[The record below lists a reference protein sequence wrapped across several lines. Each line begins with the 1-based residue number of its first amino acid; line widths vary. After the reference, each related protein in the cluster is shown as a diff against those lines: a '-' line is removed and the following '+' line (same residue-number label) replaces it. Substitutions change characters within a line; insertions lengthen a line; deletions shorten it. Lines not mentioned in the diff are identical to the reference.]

1 MKAMILNIIIT
12 ILHYLPYIGLAIY
25 VVRVIILK
33 TVPAKVPKGKKLTK
47 ELLLSCVNQLKKQ
60 DKIKHD
66 SYVADERI
74 INKLKVDKSNPAA
87 LRELLDDICRHVG
100 LNGNLFVL
108 NIKNSIV
115 SDRAGEIRPG
125 VSNINITLELKEEYD
140 LDTII
145 SVMAHEVMHQYLYF
159 KGISRIDKWENEIL
173 TDTSVV
179 YTGFYSYIIKGYAP
193 KHGINPF
200 SYSKV
205 GYISTSDIDFI
216 RDNIY

>member
-1 MKAMILNIIIT
+1 MILNIIFK
-12 ILHYLPYIGLAIY
+12 ILYYLPYIGLAIY
-25 VVRVIILK
+25 IVRVIILK

-47 ELLLSCVNQLKKQ
+47 DLLLSCVNQLKKQ
-60 DKIKHD
+60 DTALHD
-66 SYVADERI
+66 DYVADDRI
-74 INKLKVDKSNPAA
+74 IDKLKADKSNPEVLKA
-87 LRELLDDICRHVG
+87 LLNDICGHVG

-140 LDTII
+140 IDTII
-145 SVMAHEVMHQYLYF
+145 SVMAHEVMHQYLFF

-173 TDTSVV
+173 TDTAVV
-179 YTGFYSYIIKGYAP
+179 YTGFYSYMIKGYAP
-193 KHGINPF
+193 KHGVNPF

-205 GYISTSDIDFI
+205 GYISTSDIEFI